1 VPERAP
7 QVVLYTREGCR
18 LCDHA
23 RDALRR
29 LGRDAR
35 FDLRVLDVDADP
47 ALLDR
52 YGEAVPVV
60 TVDRRSGRPEGPV
73 DLTTRGFVVDE
84 RTRPILDEVPA
95 LVGEV
100 IASASAAERHDRG
113 LIRERVRIE
122 LQRLFRRR
130 AGRRPMVL
138 PVIMER

>member
-60 TVDRRSGRPEGPV
+60 TVDGVEVSTGRIDV
-73 DLTTRGFVVDE
+73 AAVRW
-84 RTRPILDEVPA
+84 A
-95 LVGEV
+95 L
-100 IASASAAERHDRG
+100 S
-113 LIRERVRIE
+113 
-122 LQRLFRRR
+122 
-130 AGRRPMVL
+130 
-138 PVIMER
+138 